1 MGVAKTMTHF
11 REKMA
16 ERFYKQP
23 TELPPDYSEL
33 ERKFNARAAALEAA
47 VRMSKQ
53 TFGFRSGAYAS
64 QTSFGDS
71 LINYGAEVR
80 PTSLGVV
87 GRTFAYSRRSCLV
100 DSP

>member
-1 MGVAKTMTHF
+1 MGVAKTITHL

-23 TELPPDYSEL
+23 TELPPDYTEV

-53 TFGFRSGAYAS
+53 TFGFRSGAYAA

-80 PTSLGVV
+80 PTPRSGEGSVV
-87 GRTFAYSRRSCLV
+87 AY
-100 DSP
+100 